1 MTTVSLDDEPVSEEA
16 GHLTP
21 EGEHELRL
29 GQTEQEGLGVD
40 SEQSSELAYQT
51 ARKSWLRAAKHAFFE
66 NLSSN
71 STARQECHRDSVQ
84 HLAGGARSLGGGR
97 LAQIEFAV

>member
-1 MTTVSLDDEPVSEEA
+1 MVTAVSLDEPVSEEA

-40 SEQSSELAYQT
+40 SEESSELAYQT
-51 ARKSWLRAAKHAFFE
+51 ARKSRLCAAKQC
-66 NLSSN
+66 L
-71 STARQECHRDSVQ
+71 
-84 HLAGGARSLGGGR
+84 L
-97 LAQIEFAV
+97 

>member
-1 MTTVSLDDEPVSEEA
+1 MGYTGSDPTIIQFEIKKSYQLLSRFCSFNVVTAVSLDDEPVSEEA

-40 SEQSSELAYQT
+40 SEESSELAYQT
-51 ARKSWLRAAKHAFFE
+51 ARIS
-66 NLSSN
+66 
-71 STARQECHRDSVQ
+71 
-84 HLAGGARSLGGGR
+84 
-97 LAQIEFAV
+97 